1 MKMNEKMNE
10 NKNNQNTT
18 EVTPLAPIT
27 TSQIFNNPEYP
38 EFGTLRVLTINNE
51 PWFVGKD
58 VAAALGY
65 VNSKKAISDH
75 VSPDDKKLFQR
86 SQNVTLEIPN
96 RGLTIINES
105 GLYSLILSSKLPTA
119 KKFKHWVTSE
129 ILPTIR
135 KTGGYVADADTFLNT
150 YLPFADEQTCLL
162 FRTTLQAITNLNGV
176 IKTQKETIEQQQ
188 HDLDYKQEI
197 IQNYADTITLA
208 DKRQILNRVMR
219 HNNGNF
225 QNRWYF
231 LYREFENK
239 YHMNL
244 DARLDNYNLVNKP
257 KLKNKLDY
265 IDKVLGMIDELYD
278 IAVKLYESDVQQLI
292 DLIYKA
298 RGIELKKEA

>member
-18 EVTPLAPIT
+18 EVTPLTPT
-27 TSQIFNNPEYP
+27 TPQLFNNSEHP
-38 EFGTLRVLTINNE
+38 EFGTLRVLTINND

-58 VAAALGY
+58 VAEALGY
-65 VNSKKAISDH
+65 KLARKAITDH
-75 VSPDDKKLFQR
+75 ADEKDVLKWNILTNGGKQ
-86 SQNVTLEIPN
+86 QM
-96 RGLTIINES
+96 TIINES

-135 KTGGYVADADTFLNT
+135 KTGGYVANADTFLNT

-176 IKTQKETIEQQQ
+176 IKNQKETIEQQQ

-292 DLIYKA
+292 DQIYKA